1 MKHSNFVL
9 LVHSHKFIEVDLF
22 SSISLSALLIIWYW
36 YDLIGQDEMTHMILC
51 YFPPIAL
58 GVYLILVAFEEGP
71 AEK

>member
-1 MKHSNFVL
+1 
-9 LVHSHKFIEVDLF
+9 
-22 SSISLSALLIIWYW
+22 
-36 YDLIGQDEMTHMILC
+36 MTHMMC